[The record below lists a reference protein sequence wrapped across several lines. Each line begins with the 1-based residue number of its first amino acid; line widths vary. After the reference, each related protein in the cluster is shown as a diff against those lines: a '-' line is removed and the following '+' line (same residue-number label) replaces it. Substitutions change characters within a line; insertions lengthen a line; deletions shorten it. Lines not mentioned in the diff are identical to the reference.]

1 MTFPCNRSRKWN
13 EKTFKRIVRLPLLF
27 TVALL
32 WLILGACQADT
43 STASEQNLK
52 FDGQRAYQDV
62 EQQLA
67 FGPRLPGSPAHA
79 RWIEWATAELDHYGW
94 QVEVQE
100 GQVSG
105 HAIRN
110 LVAQRGE
117 TGPWII
123 LGAHYDSRQVADKD
137 PDIQSRQ
144 QPVPG
149 ANDGASGVAVLMELA
164 RTLPPNDAGRIELV
178 FFDAEDQGNIPGW
191 DWILGSQYFSQQL
204 QGQPDAVVVIDM
216 IGDKDLNIYQ
226 EKNSNAA
233 LTTEIWN
240 VAAELGYAPNFIPE
254 YKYAILDDHLPFL
267 QKGIPAVDLIDFDYP
282 PWHTTQDTADKV
294 SPQSLQAVGD
304 TLWEW
309 IQRRNNWQN

>member
-1 MTFPCNRSRKWN
+1 MK
-13 EKTFKRIVRLPLLF
+13 KTFKPAVRPLLRF
-27 TVALL
+27 TIALL
-32 WLILGACQADT
+32 ALALGACQANT
-43 STASEQNLK
+43 PTASEQTLK

-67 FGPRLPGSPAHA
+67 FGPRLPGSPAHSQ
-79 RWIEWATAELDHYGW
+79 WIEWATAELGRYGW

-105 HAIRN
+105 HPVRN

-137 PDIQSRQ
+137 PNPQLRQ

-164 RTLPPNDAGRIELV
+164 RTLPQNDSGRVWLV

-191 DWILGSQYFSQQL
+191 DWILGSQYFAQQL
-204 QGQPDAVVVIDM
+204 QEQPDAVVVIDM

-226 EKNSNAA
+226 EKNSNAG

-240 VAAELGYAPNFIPE
+240 VAAELGYAHNFIPE

-267 QKGIPAVDLIDFDYP
+267 QKGIPAVDLIDFDYLS
-282 PWHTTQDTADKV
+282 WHTTQDTADKV

-309 IQRRNNWQN
+309 IHQRNNWQN

>member
-1 MTFPCNRSRKWN
+1 
-13 EKTFKRIVRLPLLF
+13 
-27 TVALL
+27 
-32 WLILGACQADT
+32 
-43 STASEQNLK
+43 SEQTLK

-67 FGPRLPGSPAHA
+67 FGPRLPGSPAHTQ
-79 RWIEWATAELDHYGW
+79 WIEWATAELGHYGW
-94 QVEVQE
+94 QVELQE

-105 HAIRN
+105 HPVRN

-137 PDIQSRQ
+137 PNPRLRQ

-164 RTLPPNDAGRIELV
+164 RTLPKNDSGRVWLV
-178 FFDAEDQGNIPGW
+178 FFDAEDQGNTPGW
-191 DWILGSQYFSQQL
+191 DWILGSQYFAQQL
-204 QGQPDAVVVIDM
+204 QEQPDAVVVIDM

-226 EKNSNAA
+226 EKNSNAG

-240 VAAELGYAPNFIPE
+240 VAAELGYAQNFIPE

-282 PWHTTQDTADKV
+282 SWHTTQDTADKV

-309 IQRRNNWQN
+309 IHQRNNWQN